1 MMLSLDPDKV
11 SFIIALM
18 RERSEGDLLDASNPD
33 DGRDGDSDFDL
44 AHEEAFDE
52 LDDHGSADNKG
63 GDELESFISDLAED
77 EQMELVALV
86 WVGRSD
92 YDADEWGDAIEA
104 AEERY
109 NGQTAPYL
117 IGMPRLADYLEE
129 GLEAFGHSYDS

>member
-11 SFIIALM
+11 SYIITLM
-18 RERSEGDLLDASNPD
+18 RERSEGDLLDASNPENGLD
-33 DGRDGDSDFDL
+33 RDGDFDL

-52 LDDHGSADNKG
+52 LDDHVSPDNEG
-63 GDELESFISDLAED
+63 GDELETFINELAED
-77 EQMELVALV
+77 EQIELVALV
-86 WVGRSD
+86 WIGLND
-92 YDADEWGDAIEA
+92 YDADEWSDAIEA

-129 GLEAFGHSYDS
+129 GLEAFGHSYDG